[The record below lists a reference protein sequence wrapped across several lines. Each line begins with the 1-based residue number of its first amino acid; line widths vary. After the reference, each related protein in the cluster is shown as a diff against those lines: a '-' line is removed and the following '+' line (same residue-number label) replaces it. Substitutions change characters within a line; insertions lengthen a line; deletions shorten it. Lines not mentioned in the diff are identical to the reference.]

1 METVFKK
8 GDKVYCVLYGWG
20 RVLGVDDVGTYP
32 VTVLFDCDEEI
43 DYTVDGKLYDDS
55 FPILSFTE
63 YTLQGFSQERQI
75 ELPEVGEDVLVFDE
89 EEHSWVL
96 KQFKQYEKYSE
107 YPFIVTDKLSFLVYQ
122 YAKMKRIKIL
132 D

>member
-1 METVFKK
+1 METVFKD
-8 GDKVYCVLYGWG
+8 GDRVYCIIYGWG
-20 RVLGVDDVGTYP
+20 IVLRVCDIGSFPIQVV
-32 VTVLFDCDEEI
+32 FDCGEEI
-43 DYTVDGKLYDDS
+43 DYTKDGRLYADS
-55 FPILSFTE
+55 NPMLSFTE